1 METLKVIVTAGFYAV
16 NFLLTYTKAI
26 IDRAF
31 PRQKI
36 KIISGL
42 SLYIIFITTLNTPPS
57 KNLTPLRKTKELH
70 KVEFKF
76 PPPPQLPAFVNASR

>member
-1 METLKVIVTAGFYAV
+1 MEILKFIATAGFYAV
-16 NFLLTYTKAI
+16 NFLLAYTKTL
-26 IDRAF
+26 IDITF

-42 SLYIIFITTLNTPPS
+42 LLYFIFITTLNTPPN
-57 KNLTPLRKTKELH
+57 KNFTPLRKTKELH

-76 PPPPQLPAFVNASR
+76 PPPPQLPAFVNAPR

>member
-57 KNLTPLRKTKELH
+57 KTKELH

>member
-1 METLKVIVTAGFYAV
+1 METLKLIAAAGFYAV
-16 NFLLTYTKAI
+16 NFLLLYIKI
-26 IDRAF
+26 LIDRVF

-42 SLYIIFITTLNTPPS
+42 LLYIFFITTLNTPPN
-57 KNLTPLRKTKELH
+57 KNPTPLRKTKETH

-76 PPPPQLPAFVNASR
+76 PPPPPLPAFVNARR

>member
-1 METLKVIVTAGFYAV
+1 METLKLIATAGFYAV
-16 NFLLTYTKAI
+16 HFLLTYTKNL
-26 IDRAF
+26 IDRVF

-42 SLYIIFITTLNTPPS
+42 LLYIIFITTMNTPPN

-76 PPPPQLPAFVNASR
+76 PPPPQLPAFVNAPR